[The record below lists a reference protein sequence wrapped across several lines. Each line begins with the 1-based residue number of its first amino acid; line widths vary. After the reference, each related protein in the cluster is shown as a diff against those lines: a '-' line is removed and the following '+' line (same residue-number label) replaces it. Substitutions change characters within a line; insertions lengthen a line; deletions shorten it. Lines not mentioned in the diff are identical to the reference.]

1 MRNITLPTNI
11 FRDERIVAIAGE
23 FGNAAQLVV
32 VQLLCE
38 IAAAGYFIEWNTLKQ
53 NFYARMFCMPTPELC
68 AIVNRLAEYGFF
80 SKEMIEQDHVLTNE
94 DAQRRYFRPRT
105 RRRVITGIPHLIIPL
120 VQWIPEEPKPEAATG
135 PETTQPAE
143 IVAEVTPE
151 PAPVETVAPIEA
163 VTSTQTTAPIQ
174 APVQAEAVAPQD
186 IAQPV
191 PEAKPIFPGI
201 PIEKVHQPGR
211 QEVFQYFYTQYRY
224 SNRDYCI
231 RLTDV
236 FFKFTEYINW
246 TFDNTPSHR
255 TKWRII
261 AARLLDAARQGN
273 LKKYNV

>member
-1 MRNITLPTNI
+1 MKNLSLPTNL

-38 IAAAGYFIEWNTLKQ
+38 IAATGYFIEWNTLKQ
-53 NFYARMFCMPTPELC
+53 NFYARMFCMPTLELC
-68 AIVNRLAEYGFF
+68 AIVNRLADYGFF
-80 SKEMIEQDHVLTNE
+80 SKEMIEQDQVLTNE
-94 DAQRRYFRPRT
+94 DCQRRYFRPRT

-120 VQWIPEEPKPEAATG
+120 VQWIPEEPKPETASAVPATA
-135 PETTQPAE
+135 QPAE
-143 IVAEVTPE
+143 TVAENAPE
-151 PAPVETVAPIEA
+151 PAPVEA
-163 VTSTQTTAPIQ
+163 VTSTQTTAP
-174 APVQAEAVAPQD
+174 VQAEAVAPQE
-186 IAQPV
+186 IAQPA